1 MNKKLDN
8 LCGSINHEGL
18 GILNSKRMLFQ
29 ERFHPIVGTL
39 VGISESQGRNHKR
52 KVKNVDHDSKKKKKS
67 IWMSILHST
76 DLNVGVSGLTNTFNH
91 KG

>member
-1 MNKKLDN
+1 
-8 LCGSINHEGL
+8 
-18 GILNSKRMLFQ
+18 MLFQ

-76 DLNVGVSGLTNTFNH
+76 GLNVGFSGLTNTFNH